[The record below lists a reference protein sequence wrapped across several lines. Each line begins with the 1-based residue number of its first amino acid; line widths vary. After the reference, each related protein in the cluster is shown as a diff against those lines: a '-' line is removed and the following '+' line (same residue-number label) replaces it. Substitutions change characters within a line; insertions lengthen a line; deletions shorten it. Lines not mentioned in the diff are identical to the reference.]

1 MTDLRSVYAASLANL
16 HYDLCNLTTGI
27 ELSISGYNE
36 KQEDFLDFI
45 LDRLTNFTIKS
56 ERFSIM
62 KERVERMYKNFQTD
76 QPDDHCSYYNSYLL
90 NQTMWHNDDCLA
102 VLASL
107 TEQDLR
113 DFIPK
118 LFSTLHIECFVFGNS
133 SAEQAVEFY
142 RKFTAKL
149 SGSFHSRPLLPS
161 QRCQLRDLE
170 LQPGSERVFRSKNSV
185 HQSHALLNYFQCGPQ
200 QTRENMLLELTHQI
214 IKEACFDQLRTKE
227 QLGYIVSCRVRRFS
241 SGQGL
246 AITVQSEK
254 PPHQLDQRIENFLR
268 STQGSLREMEDS
280 EFNQHVSALATLR
293 LEKPKT
299 LTAKY
304 WRYQREIIAETY
316 QFDKDE
322 VEVALLRQLTKSDIE
337 TFYQDVFL
345 AEEKRRK
352 LSCEVLSLCRP
363 DTVEEGGQ
371 SEGRLVRDIVRF
383 KSSLAAF
390 PTRQPAVA
398 LDTLRRETK
407 IAFLL

>member
-1 MTDLRSVYAASLANL
+1 M
-16 HYDLCNLTTGI
+16 
-27 ELSISGYNE
+27 
-36 KQEDFLDFI
+36 DFI

-149 SGSFHSRPLLPS
+149 SGTFHCRPLLPS

-185 HQSHALLNYFQCGPQ
+185 HQSHALLNFYQCGPK

-227 QLGYIVSCRVRRFS
+227 QLGYIVFSGVRRS
-241 SGQGL
+241 NGAQGL
-246 AITVQSEK
+246 RVIVQSDRH
-254 PPHQLDQRIENFLR
+254 PDYLDQRIEAFLL
-268 STQGSLREMEDS
+268 SLEDKLDKMEET
-280 EFNQHVSALATLR
+280 EFQQHVEALASKR
-293 LEKPKT
+293 LEKPKK
-299 LTAKY
+299 LGVRNGRF
-304 WRYQREIIAETY
+304 WSEILSQHY
-316 QFDKDE
+316 NFDRDQIE
-322 VEVALLRQLTKSDIE
+322 V
-337 TFYQDVFL
+337 
-345 AEEKRRK
+345 
-352 LSCEVLSLCRP
+352 
-363 DTVEEGGQ
+363 
-371 SEGRLVRDIVRF
+371 
-383 KSSLAAF
+383 SSL
-390 PTRQPAVA
+390 
-398 LDTLRRETK
+398 
-407 IAFLL
+407 